1 MSVKVQY
8 TIPGWEPAPSPAARI
23 DNTASAFD
31 QRLRDVGAPSM
42 ITWRQVLRV
51 DVPSPG
57 ELNLGPPPLS
67 ATPVYTDIHEERR
80 RWHGL
85 LRRHLG
91 GPAPAHPDEVRM
103 LAALARMDEIER
115 ELETRIATEGQGQA

>member
-8 TIPGWEPAPSPAARI
+8 TIPGWEPAPSPATRV
-23 DNTASAFD
+23 DNTASAFE

-51 DVPSPG
+51 DEPSPG
-57 ELNLGPPPLS
+57 ELALGPPPRS
-67 ATPVYTDIHEERR
+67 STPVYTDIHEERR
-80 RWHGL
+80 RWNGL
-85 LRRHLG
+85 LRRHLA

-115 ELETRIATEGQGQA
+115 ELETRIATEGQVRA